1 MNRVFMGEIKFG
13 TDGWRGVIA
22 EDFTFANVV
31 RVAQA
36 AADYWRA
43 NLEPETSSRIVIGFD
58 RRFLSDEFARVAAAV
73 FAGNGFQVL
82 LAPEPV
88 PTPAISY
95 AVKAHKA
102 VGGVMITASHNPPR
116 FNGFKLKSYF
126 GGSAPPEVCQAVE
139 GLLDKSPISKMPV
152 PEAISK
158 GRVIM
163 HDPKPAYYRAIKRL
177 VDFEL
182 ISRSRLRIAHEAMFG
197 SAAGCFE
204 DLLRKTNCVVTTLN
218 AAHDPLFGGINP
230 EPIER
235 NYVYSRRFLR
245 RHPQDICIA
254 TDGDGDRIGGMDG
267 HGGYL
272 TTHQIICM
280 ILYHLLHNRK
290 QTGRVVKALTTTSM
304 VDKICADYGLGLTE
318 TGVGFKYVCAE
329 MLKGGVLLGAEES
342 GGIGFAGHIPERDG
356 LAAGLFL
363 LELLATEKQPVR
375 KILAHLRRKYGPHE
389 YGRVDIHFPLEKRA
403 FLVESLK
410 TNPPERICG
419 VAVSE
424 IKTFDGVKM
433 IAADGSWLML
443 RASGTEPI
451 VRIYAEAATKTKV
464 NRLLEYGLRLARRL
478 ERAAEG

>member
-1 MNRVFMGEIKFG
+1 MGEIKFG

-43 NLEPETSSRIVIGFD
+43 NPGPETLPRIVIGFD
-58 RRFLSDEFARVAAAV
+58 RRFLSDEFARVAAGV
-73 FAGNGFQVL
+73 FAGNGFEVL
-82 LAPEPV
+82 LAPDPV
-88 PTPAISY
+88 PTPAISF
-95 AVKAHKA
+95 AVKASSA
-102 VGGVMITASHNPPR
+102 VGGVMITASHNPPK

-139 GLLDKSPISKMPV
+139 GRLDKSPVSSMPV
-152 PEAISK
+152 AEAIAS
-158 GRVIM
+158 GRLII
-163 HDPKPAYYRAIKRL
+163 HDPRPAYYRAIKQL
-177 VDFEL
+177 VDFKL

-204 DLLRKTNCVVTTLN
+204 ALLRRTNCVVTTLN
-218 AAHDPLFGGINP
+218 SAHDPLFGGINP
-230 EPIER
+230 EPIQK
-235 NYVYSRRFLR
+235 NYIYSRRFLKQ
-245 RHPQDICIA
+245 HPQDICIA

-272 TTHQIICM
+272 TTHQIICL
-280 ILYHLLHNRK
+280 ILYHLLENRR

-304 VDKICADYGLGLTE
+304 VDKICADHGLALVE

-363 LELLATEKQPVR
+363 LELLATEKRSVR
-375 KILAHLRRKYGPHE
+375 EILSRLRRKYGPHE
-389 YGRVDIHFPLEKRA
+389 YGRIDVQFPLEKRT

-410 TNPPERICG
+410 TNPPERLCG
-419 VAVSE
+419 LSVTE
-424 IKTFDGVKM
+424 MKTFDGVKM
-433 IAADGSWLML
+433 IASDGSWLML

-451 VRIYAEAATKTKV
+451 VRIYAEAPTKTKV
-464 NRLLEYGLRLARRL
+464 NRLLEFGLALARQL
-478 ERAAEG
+478 ERTAA